1 MSQRS
6 FAWRR
11 LIPRSLGAAALVL
24 MSLTS
29 LTSTAPLAAQSD
41 PLTSALA
48 RMDATNRFTVQAI
61 MDSARAIG
69 LPDAPL
75 RSRVLEGAQR
85 KASSG
90 QIVESVRRKFNALR
104 TARTALG
111 PVSDNELDAAS
122 TVLEAG
128 GKPAQLAS
136 FKARQKGR
144 EALEAFTVLTDLIS
158 RGVPGEEA
166 SSAIAKLWQ
175 DGADDATFHS
185 LWNNVQ
191 ADISQGLNPGTAL
204 QNRIR
209 ETPAARTATPQSK
222 PPEGQQEN
230 SRLE

>member
-1 MSQRS
+1 MMS
-6 FAWRR
+6 A
-11 LIPRSLGAAALVL
+11 
-24 MSLTS
+24 T
-29 LTSTAPLAAQSD
+29 PLAAQAAD
-41 PLTSALA
+41 PLTAALA
-48 RMDATNRFTVQAI
+48 KLDPTNRFAI
-61 MDSARAIG
+61 QVVLDSARAIA
-69 LPDAPL
+69 LPDMPL
-75 RSRVLEGAQR
+75 RSRVLEGIQKHATG
-85 KASSG
+85 G
-90 QIVESVRRKFNALR
+90 QILESVRRKFSMLR

-111 PVSDNELDAAS
+111 AVSDNELDAAS
-122 TVLEAG
+122 AMLEAG
-128 GKPAQLAS
+128 GKPSQLAS

-230 SRLE
+230 QRSE

>member
-1 MSQRS
+1 MSS
-6 FAWRR
+6 A
-11 LIPRSLGAAALVL
+11 
-24 MSLTS
+24 T
-29 LTSTAPLAAQSD
+29 PLAAQAAD
-41 PLTSALA
+41 PLTAALA
-48 RMDATNRFTVQAI
+48 KLDPTNRFAI
-61 MDSARAIG
+61 QVVIDSAKAIG
-69 LPDAPL
+69 LPDLPL
-75 RSRVLEGAQR
+75 RSRVLEGVQ
-85 KASSG
+85 KHASGS
-90 QIVESVRRKFNALR
+90 QILESVRKKFSVLR

-111 PVSDNELDAAS
+111 PVTDNELDAAS
-122 TVLEAG
+122 AVLEAG
-128 GKPAQLAS
+128 GKPAQIAS
-136 FKARQKGR
+136 FKTRQNGR

-166 SSAIAKLWQ
+166 STAIAKLWQ

-230 SRLE
+230 QRSE

>member
-1 MSQRS
+1 
-6 FAWRR
+6 
-11 LIPRSLGAAALVL
+11 
-24 MSLTS
+24 
-29 LTSTAPLAAQSD
+29 
-41 PLTSALA
+41 
-48 RMDATNRFTVQAI
+48 MDATNRFAVQTI

-69 LPDAPL
+69 LPDTPL
-75 RSRVLEGAQR
+75 RSRVLQGVQK
-85 KASSG
+85 KASSNA
-90 QIVESVRRKFNALR
+90 IMVSVQRKFNELR

-122 TVLEAG
+122 AVLEAG
-128 GKPAQLAS
+128 GKPTQLAS

-144 EALEAFTVLTDLIS
+144 EAVEAFTDLADLIS

-204 QNRIR
+204 QNRVR
-209 ETPAARTATPQSK
+209 ETPAARTATPQSSK

-230 SRLE
+230 QRSE